1 MNELPITPSTVRVSK
16 RGQDGCRKCAAKMGR
31 VSMWSSTCG
40 HAMVEYDIP
49 PRWDLKLHGGES
61 YSTVGNEIP
70 R

>member
-1 MNELPITPSTVRVSK
+1 MMVARSNV
-16 RGQDGCRKCAAKMGR
+16 GQRLLFLDPCVGS

-49 PRWDLKLHGGES
+49 QLDLKVHGG
-61 YSTVGNEIP
+61 